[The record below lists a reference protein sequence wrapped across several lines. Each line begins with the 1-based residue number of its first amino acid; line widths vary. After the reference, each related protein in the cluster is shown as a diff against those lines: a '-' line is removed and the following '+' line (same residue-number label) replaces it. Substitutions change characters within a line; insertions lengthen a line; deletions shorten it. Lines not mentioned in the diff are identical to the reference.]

1 MGTLCFNFL
10 FLNLTITLSRFVIRW
25 HACRSSGT
33 TSWPIN
39 DKALQIVSSRTL
51 SRISCGM
58 GFNSR
63 VSFLWFCALLTA
75 FLSNWMIR
83 EYNRGL
89 HFLVTTKSEKSSL
102 YFFEKLSNLSVSSV
116 RRAVIS
122 ESFTSCY
129 ISSYLLRFSIW
140 HLVKNHFSQDIK
152 RFRKIKKELRAKQF

>member
-1 MGTLCFNFL
+1 MCYNFL
-10 FLNLTITLSRFVIRW
+10 SLSLTITLSWFDILW
-25 HACRSSGT
+25 HTCRSLGT
-33 TSWPIN
+33 TSWPVN
-39 DKALQIVSSRTL
+39 NKALHIVSSRTL
-51 SRISCGM
+51 LWISWGM

-63 VSFLWFCALLTA
+63 VSFLWFCTLLTA

-102 YFFEKLSNLSVSSV
+102 YFFEKLSNLSVSCVS
-116 RRAVIS
+116 RSVIS

-140 HLVKNHFSQDIK
+140 HLVKNHFSQDIE